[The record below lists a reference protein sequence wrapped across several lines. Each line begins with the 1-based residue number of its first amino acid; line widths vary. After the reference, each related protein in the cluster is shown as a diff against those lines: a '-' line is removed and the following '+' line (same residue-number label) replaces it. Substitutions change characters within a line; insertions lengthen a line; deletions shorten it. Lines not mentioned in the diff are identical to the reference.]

1 MLRTAP
7 VHLPPADRLRRL
19 QDAFTK
25 AADDSRARADRYTDQ
40 NDANAV
46 HPVRDGPPRYPGRAV
61 VPRASPAGFGGY
73 WCPMASDR
81 ATRLRRLARTL
92 TDRFGFQAGGS
103 HRRGAVEAQWSASAR
118 AWTFAWTDGPT
129 VAQVRAACLETE
141 PTASE
146 GVRYARA
153 LSEGAV
159 ALGVVRLT
167 LCPVTDANRR
177 PLLRPADIEALLKD
191 EPSPAPC
198 TDRERALVYA
208 VLYEIHDAHHRN
220 QARAEEICDIV
231 NRYGLAVFLRRSGA
245 ELSPVEVLTARY
257 AATHA
262 HPAWRH
268 RLAPMD
274 AVVLFRAVRE
284 DPRATTELITAA
296 LALLPGLP
304 AEYAAAEAELRSRLE
319 RTAPPVRSG
328 KDGNSPFR

>member
-7 VHLPPADRLRRL
+7 VRPPPADRLHRL
-19 QDAFTK
+19 QDAFTT
-25 AADDSRARADRYTDQ
+25 AADDSRARADRYPDQ
-40 NDANAV
+40 DDANAV
-46 HPVRDGPPRYPGRAV
+46 HPVRDGPPRYPGRTVAH
-61 VPRASPAGFGGY
+61 RASPAGLGGY
-73 WCPMASDR
+73 WRPMTSDR

-92 TDRFGFQAGGS
+92 TDRFGFQAGGP
-103 HRRGAVEAQWSASAR
+103 HRHGAVEAEWSASAR

-146 GVRYARA
+146 GLRYART
-153 LSEGAV
+153 LSEDAV
-159 ALGVVRLT
+159 ALGAVRLT
-167 LCPVTDANRR
+167 VSPVTDANRR
-177 PLLRPADIEALLKD
+177 PFLSPADIEALLKD
-191 EPSPAPC
+191 EPSPAPR

-208 VLYEIHDAHHRN
+208 VLYEIHDADHRN
-220 QARAEEICDIV
+220 QAQAEEICNIV
-231 NRYGLAVFLRRSGA
+231 NRYGLAMFLRRSGA
-245 ELSPVEVLTARY
+245 ELSPVEVLTAHY

-262 HPAWRH
+262 HPPWRH

-284 DPRATTELITAA
+284 DLRATTELVTAA

-304 AEYAAAEAELRSRLE
+304 AEYAAAEGELRSRLE
-319 RTAPPVRSG
+319 HAVSLAQSG